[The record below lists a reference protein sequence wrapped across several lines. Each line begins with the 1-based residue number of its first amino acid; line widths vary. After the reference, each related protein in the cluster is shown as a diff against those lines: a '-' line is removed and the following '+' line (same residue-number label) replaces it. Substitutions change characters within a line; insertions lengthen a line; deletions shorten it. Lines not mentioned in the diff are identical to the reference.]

1 MNFFFIHWKN
11 IEMSSSPVISIVMF
25 ILSSAV
31 TKKEKYYYIDFL
43 YDIQQNKLKTPFVQV
58 IHYYSKEQNKIR
70 KIFLNFV
77 FFDVISFHHYLKI
90 IWIFPPK
97 MCKSHMFILTYF
109 WRENSNKCKLAMLK
123 MRLFRNFITL
133 WKGLKMKEVV
143 EMHKSKFEVQI
154 LNIV

>member
-70 KIFLNFV
+70 NY
-77 FFDVISFHHYLKI
+77 S
-90 IWIFPPK
+90 
-97 MCKSHMFILTYF
+97 
-109 WRENSNKCKLAMLK
+109 
-123 MRLFRNFITL
+123 
-133 WKGLKMKEVV
+133 
-143 EMHKSKFEVQI
+143 
-154 LNIV
+154 

>member
-1 MNFFFIHWKN
+1 
-11 IEMSSSPVISIVMF
+11 MSSSPVISIVMF

-90 IWIFPPK
+90 I
-97 MCKSHMFILTYF
+97 
-109 WRENSNKCKLAMLK
+109 
-123 MRLFRNFITL
+123 
-133 WKGLKMKEVV
+133 
-143 EMHKSKFEVQI
+143 
-154 LNIV
+154 